1 MIETMIALKNKLEPT
16 LILQSVN
23 DVTNCKRNQK
33 GKQFFFCSF
42 YKVYAANPTR
52 FESRDQTNSR
62 DQGSSFA
69 TILGSGIKIYGL
81 NVGSFG
87 KKVYLIT
94 TLIFANYKVFSIKEL
109 ILQQRNY
116 LAVLQMTKSLLHVKS
131 QRQKD

>member
-23 DVTNCKRNQK
+23 DVTNCKRETL
-33 GKQFFFCSF
+33 FFSF
-42 YKVYAANPTR
+42 YKLYAVNVNPTQI
-52 FESRDQTNSR
+52 ESRDQKNSR

-94 TLIFANYKVFSIKEL
+94 TLIFANYKVFSTKEL
-109 ILQQRNY
+109 IL
-116 LAVLQMTKSLLHVKS
+116 
-131 QRQKD
+131 